1 MQILERFIEPAL
13 NQRVKFVYSKNSES
27 QKMMAE
33 MFDLD
38 KLESAFG
45 GRNTSDLDIAKYA
58 ERMTKQDQLRGC
70 CKHTNLVFTS
80 RGTEPLKP
88 TDVL

>member
-1 MQILERFIEPAL
+1 MLCPLQIMKHFIEPAL
-13 NQRVKFVYSKNSES
+13 NEKVKFAYTKNSES
-27 QKMMAE
+27 QKIMAD

-58 ERMTKQDQLRGC
+58 ERMRRQDQLRGSRSQ
-70 CKHTNLVFTS
+70 TNVNASSSL
-80 RGTEPLKP
+80 P
-88 TDVL
+88 

>member
-1 MQILERFIEPAL
+1 
-13 NQRVKFVYSKNSES
+13 
-27 QKMMAE
+27 MMAD

-58 ERMTKQDQLRGC
+58 ERMRRQDQLRGC
-70 CKHTNLVFTS
+70 CKHTNLNTS
-80 RGTEPLKP
+80 SS
-88 TDVL
+88 